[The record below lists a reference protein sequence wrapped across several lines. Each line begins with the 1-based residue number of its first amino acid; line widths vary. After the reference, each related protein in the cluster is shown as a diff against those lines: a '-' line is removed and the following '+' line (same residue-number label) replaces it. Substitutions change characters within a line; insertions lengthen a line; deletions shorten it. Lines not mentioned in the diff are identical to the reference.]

1 MIPVKLN
8 FDVDF
13 TFRFLALA
21 SSSSSWNVYPEL
33 RAFFRILLHRLYRYR
48 IKGWLSLSRTLLI
61 SLEVEDSMCREESRS
76 NTPVIRDESSITQS
90 IFFLPGTQSS
100 DCTGSLNNSII
111 FDFSSRMWALAE
123 MEERD
128 YNTLPMESITANPNC
143 NYNILWTLRPM
154 LPITIISSFEY
165 ICAYCVKYQPEC
177 I

>member
-90 IFFLPGTQSS
+90 IFFYPEPNPVIVLV
-100 DCTGSLNNSII
+100 LFNNSII
-111 FDFSSRMWALAE
+111 FDFSSRIWALAE

-128 YNTLPMESITANPNC
+128 YNTMPMEK
-143 NYNILWTLRPM
+143 YNNKSQLQL
-154 LPITIISSFEY
+154 
-165 ICAYCVKYQPEC
+165 
-177 I
+177 

>member
-90 IFFLPGTQSS
+90 IIFLPGTQSS

-111 FDFSSRMWALAE
+111 FDFSCDAQAVTMKHPDISTTSDITTTGSHGKISQPQINMALGFFPYPPDT
-123 MEERD
+123 R
-128 YNTLPMESITANPNC
+128 
-143 NYNILWTLRPM
+143 
-154 LPITIISSFEY
+154 SS
-165 ICAYCVKYQPEC
+165 
-177 I
+177 